1 MSLRET
7 SVTSTT
13 LLRSR
18 LVLVALAVW
27 TAAVALL
34 AVWESRRT
42 VTLCAFG
49 SCGDPIAEPFRWSVF
64 ALGAVFVTLVVAGIV
79 AIVAEAVRPEVQA

>member
-49 SCGDPIAEPFRWSVF
+49 SCGDPIAEPFRW
-64 ALGAVFVTLVVAGIV
+64 ANYLGAVGVVTLLVVALV
-79 AIVAEAVRPEVQA
+79 AVAATARRAS